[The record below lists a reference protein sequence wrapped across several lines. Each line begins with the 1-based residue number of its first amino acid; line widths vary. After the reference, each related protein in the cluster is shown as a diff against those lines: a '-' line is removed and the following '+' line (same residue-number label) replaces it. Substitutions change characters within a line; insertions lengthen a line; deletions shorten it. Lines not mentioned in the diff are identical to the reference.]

1 MGVFADSRLQ
11 PRWLVDGLK
20 RAGASGAALI
30 AAVGIGGAARRAEP
44 ARAGLYGRLD
54 EWAFGAG
61 PRELVDLPASVP
73 HEVMI
78 EGGEGDAAWSAA
90 ALAALRLDVAFAVGG
105 FDDRLLDG
113 IASCGVWRYAFDGL
127 GEVAAGE
134 PLTGARIV
142 ARLAAGGPSRIACE
156 SWSRTYPLSA
166 ARNRAELLHKA
177 SEFPARAL
185 RDAQRSG
192 RTWLEQCRVY
202 REPAAVSR
210 ESGNGSTAILR
221 IGTRIARRAVQKALS
236 VDQWF
241 LAFKLGNGAPDAGL
255 DASLEGFTRLLPPR
269 DRDWADP
276 FALEKGG
283 RHYVFF
289 EELPRAAG
297 KGHIAMLEIDA
308 QGGCSQPARVLERD
322 YHLSYPCVFEHE
334 GALYMIPETA
344 QNGTVELYRCTD
356 FPSGW
361 KLEARLLSGVR
372 LVDATVHRGADR
384 WWLFANAAAGGSRVF
399 DDELHLFHAPALLGP
414 WEPHRRNPVKSD
426 ARGARPAGR
435 LFWRNGTLHRP
446 AQICVPRFGAGIAL
460 QRVLRLTPQDYF
472 ERQVER
478 ILPAD
483 PGLLGLHTVN
493 RAGHLTVVD
502 GFTRRRRI

>member
-20 RAGASGAALI
+20 RAGASGAALL
-30 AAVGIGGAARRAEP
+30 AAIGICGSTRREEP
-44 ARAGLYGRLD
+44 PRAGVYGRLD

-61 PRELVDLPASVP
+61 PSELVDLPGSLP
-73 HEVMI
+73 HEVTI
-78 EGGEGDAAWSAA
+78 EGREGDAAWSAA
-90 ALAALRLDVAFAVGG
+90 SLAALGLDVAFAVGG

-113 IASCGVWRYAFDGL
+113 IASCGVWRYAFDGR

-134 PLTGARIV
+134 PVTGARIV
-142 ARLAAGGPSRIACE
+142 ARLAAGAPLRIACE
-156 SWSRTYPLSA
+156 SWSRTHPFSA

-192 RTWLEQCRVY
+192 RAWLEQCRVY
-202 REPAAVSR
+202 RGQSPVSR
-210 ESGNGSTAILR
+210 ESSDGANGALTPIFR
-221 IGTRIARRAVQKALS
+221 IVRRAAEKALS

-241 LAFKLGNGAPDAGL
+241 LAFKLGNGAPDAGP
-255 DASLEGFTRLLPPR
+255 DPSLEGFTRLLPPR

-276 FALEKGG
+276 FALEKGE

-308 QGGCSQPARVLERD
+308 QGRCSQPARVLERD

-361 KLEARLLSGVR
+361 KLEAQLLSGVR

-399 DDELHLFHAPALLGP
+399 DEELHLFHAPGLLGP
-414 WEPHRRNPVKSD
+414 WEPHSRNPVKSD

-435 LFWRNGTLHRP
+435 LFWRNGALHRP

-460 QRVLRLTPQDYF
+460 QRVLRLTPHDYF

-478 ILPAD
+478 ILPAG
-483 PGLLGLHTVN
+483 PGLLGLHTLN